1 MNQPAPSSNKPGSNK
16 EHVFIDKQ
24 HPVAWRALNGLG
36 LKVREA
42 AEEAGISRVL
52 IDLLYIRISQL
63 NGCAFCLDL
72 HVGEAL
78 EHGETQQ
85 RIAVLPAWRDADLFS
100 EQERA
105 AFSLAESVT
114 ELNDAATRE
123 REETFAR
130 EYLSDQEFSAVAW
143 LAVTMNAFNRVSI
156 VSHHPV
162 RRDNGD

>member
-1 MNQPAPSSNKPGSNK
+1 MNQKAATNSNSAQ
-16 EHVFIDKQ
+16 HVFIDKQ
-24 HPVAWRALNGLG
+24 HPQAWRAMNGLG

-42 AEEAGISRVL
+42 AEEAGIGRVL

-85 RIAVLPAWRDADLFS
+85 RIAVLPAWRDANLFS
-100 EQERA
+100 EQERGA
-105 AFSLAESVT
+105 LSLAESVT
-114 ELNDAATRE
+114 QLPDSQTRD
-123 REETFAR
+123 REEAFASER
-130 EYLSDQEFSAVAW
+130 LSDQEFSAVAW

-162 RRDNGD
+162 RRDNGNQAG